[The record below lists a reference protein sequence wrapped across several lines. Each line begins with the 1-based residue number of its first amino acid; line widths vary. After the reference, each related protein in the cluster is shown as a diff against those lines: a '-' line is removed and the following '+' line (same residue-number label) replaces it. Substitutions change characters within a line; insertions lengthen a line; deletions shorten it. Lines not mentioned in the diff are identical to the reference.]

1 MGRHTANEFRQG
13 NQQKVFNEAYKGEEV
28 IINHDRYKDVEFI
41 LSTRKR
47 EPLRP
52 PILNAGVI
60 DE

>member
-1 MGRHTANEFRQG
+1 VARYTANEFKQNKRQEA
-13 NQQKVFNEAYKGEEV
+13 FNEAYKGEEV

-47 EPLRP
+47 EALRL
-52 PILNAGVI
+52 PILNKGVS